1 MLTDLTLVS
10 TSALSISRY
19 NFVVHLQFFT
29 VFCFV
34 YNSYCS
40 HPFYKLVG
48 LDPGVDVKSLAAM
61 SLALAAKSLAA
72 MSLALAAQV
81 LGLGGQVL
89 GGPSPWPW
97 RPKSLAAMSLA
108 LAVTVVSLTPSLLR
122 SSTA

>member
-1 MLTDLTLVS
+1 M
-10 TSALSISRY
+10 
-19 NFVVHLQFFT
+19 
-29 VFCFV
+29 FCFV
-34 YNSYCS
+34 YNSYCN

-81 LGLGGQVL
+81 LGLGG
-89 GGPSPWPW
+89 PSPWPW